1 MPSRDDKPTNFKEWV
16 QQTIPGVTSPETKDA
31 LAKAAPP
38 EMQDALA
45 KTVSSEMKGAFAE
58 MGRRLQQPFQG
69 EQDPPAAEPEPAAP
83 ETPPPGTS
91 TPETSTPDLASS
103 EVPEPPPPVVSM
115 PEVSTPA
122 EASTP
127 EPSTSEASTTSAA
140 PAPLPTRWPRRGEQE
155 KRAERILRRNYP
167 DGKTPASLSAARGAA
182 QINKGLA
189 AEKRDDKAPTDEVGL
204 PDVSSDTA
212 GRTMNK
218 LGRT

>member
-1 MPSRDDKPTNFKEWV
+1 MPRRTDKPTTFKTWV
-16 QQTIPGVTSPETKDA
+16 QQTIPGASSPEMKDA
-31 LAKAAPP
+31 LAKMVPP
-38 EMQDALA
+38 EM
-45 KTVSSEMKGAFAE
+45 KRAFAE
-58 MGRRLQQPFQG
+58 MARRFQQPFQE
-69 EQDPPAAEPEPAAP
+69 EQDLPAVVSEPPSEPSTQETLSPEVSAP
-83 ETPPPGTS
+83 KTS

-103 EVPEPPPPVVSM
+103 EVPEPPPPPVVPM
-115 PEVSTPA
+115 PEVSTLA
-122 EASTP
+122 EALTS

-167 DGKTPASLSAARGAA
+167 GGKTPVSLSAARGAA

-189 AEKRDDKAPTDEVGL
+189 AEKRDHKAPTDEVGL
-204 PDVSSDTA
+204 PDVSPDTA